1 MSKNLFGIS
10 DELINDVKSVLGEK
24 LTGGQKNLDVD
35 KDGKI
40 EASDFKKLRNKK
52 LAAKMK
58 KHEAGET
65 AAQEKKE
72 HSGPCSDD
80 CDCMKEE
87 TSAAVKPK
95 INITKSRAGHY
106 TVTASHDGHKGKVG
120 MLSNAQR
127 ARNSIPA
134 AIEDLNNERVK
145 KGYEKIK
152 FATEEVEL
160 EEAKQYIEVID
171 ASGQKKK
178 VAVEAGKAF
187 AALTHYR
194 KQPNI
199 KSARIVSEEAESIDE
214 VLTKATSAADIIHDF
229 VNSKDPKFAGKSK
242 EMRTKM
248 ALGAYYGMHPELK
261 KEEVDLGE
269 GDPIVRTKSF
279 PGEPPV
285 GTYADMRRKG
295 TLPKPIQ
302 AKDVKE
308 EVEISEKVEVTI
320 KKQTSDE
327 PNVSKRHISYDV
339 YHDGKYHKS
348 FNDINDAMDHKEKM
362 QKEETDLDENAWNQL
377 GQQKPVGGTLPAP
390 ARGVVPKHGR
400 KFSQGDLVVPHT
412 GPHAGEVHKVTASRA
427 GGVTMV
433 NPNGHK
439 YDTVSVRAK
448 HEHVSPASSTQKTKY
463 HADVKSFTDRMNALG
478 EQAELDEGDDASKD
492 ALASKINAKNAKRKY
507 ADKALK
513 SFRNE
518 LVRKKEERLNKEEYS
533 IDEARGRPKKV
544 KPGEE
549 AADNEGDDT
558 GSIVMKLRKASSIGK
573 PVQFKDSST
582 HNISKS
588 DARKALAKHDALRTS
603 IEKEKLADRMHAS
616 HASFKDVLAG
626 KGEPEEMTL
635 MQKIKAA
642 RAARQ

>member
-10 DELINDVKSVLGEK
+10 DQLINDVKSVLGEK

-58 KHEAGET
+58 KPEAGET
-65 AAQEKKE
+65 AAHEKKE

-80 CDCMKEE
+80 CSCMKEE
-87 TSAAVKPK
+87 TEAAVKPK

-120 MLSNAQR
+120 MLSNVQR

-145 KGYEKIK
+145 NGYKKIK
-152 FATEEVEL
+152 FAAEEVEL
-160 EEAKQYIEVID
+160 GEGDPIVRTKSFPGEPPEGTYADMRRKGTLPKPIQAKDENDTPPWSGPSKKVPVGTVPSKSHRQKLARSGIPMKEDAIEESKQYIEVVD
-171 ASGQKKK
+171 VSGQKKK

-194 KQPNI
+194 KQPNT
-199 KSARIVSEEAESIDE
+199 KSARIVSEGAMMDHLFKVKHKHLETGKTKEAHIRAQDAAEARNAIEGHYGHSKQDWKYLGTKQVAE
-214 VLTKATSAADIIHDF
+214 EADLEEKHLTPAEMKKREEIAKAMERE
-229 VNSKDPKFAGKSK
+229 NPKMPMGK
-242 EMRTKM
+242 KM
-248 ALGAYYGMHPELK
+248 AIATATAK
-261 KEEVDLGE
+261 KVAEEV
-269 GDPIVRTKSF
+269 
-279 PGEPPV
+279 
-285 GTYADMRRKG
+285 
-295 TLPKPIQ
+295 
-302 AKDVKE
+302 
-308 EVEISEKVEVTI
+308 
-320 KKQTSDE
+320 
-327 PNVSKRHISYDV
+327 
-339 YHDGKYHKS
+339 
-348 FNDINDAMDHKEKM
+348 
-362 QKEETDLDENAWNQL
+362 
-377 GQQKPVGGTLPAP
+377 
-390 ARGVVPKHGR
+390 
-400 KFSQGDLVVPHT
+400 
-412 GPHAGEVHKVTASRA
+412 
-427 GGVTMV
+427 
-433 NPNGHK
+433 
-439 YDTVSVRAK
+439 
-448 HEHVSPASSTQKTKY
+448 
-463 HADVKSFTDRMNALG
+463 
-478 EQAELDEGDDASKD
+478 ELDEGDDASKD
-492 ALASKINAKNAKRKY
+492 ALAMKINAKNAKRKY

-513 SFRNE
+513 MFRNE

-573 PVQFKDSST
+573 PVQFKDNST